1 MPLLW
6 HNIPLDEYEN
16 QGSRCCRFWRKSIM
30 ESFRRN
36 GTTGSSGSS
45 RSTTGYCSKRRW
57 GERKRTGTSN
67 PSPLARLNRGR
78 RDDTIGTGLLDHDH
92 LKQLSRFVDD
102 LHTVGK
108 EAWLAG
114 SISRPKLPAIWNTDV
129 DVVCVGCAAC
139 VAGWGSRCLGGWNQ
153 RPVAEF
159 VATVTIQE

>member
-1 MPLLW
+1 
-6 HNIPLDEYEN
+6 
-16 QGSRCCRFWRKSIM
+16 M

-114 SISRPKLPAIWNTDV
+114 SIWNTDV